1 MPPAPEEL
9 LDALDHAGAEIESG
23 RDAERTAQSI
33 PVPDRKGSALAA
45 VAAALAAVDPE
56 HAERLAQSIRGAS
69 WRAPALA
76 AVARALADDR

>member
-1 MPPAPEEL
+1 M
-9 LDALDHAGAEIESG
+9 G
-23 RDAERTAQSI
+23 RK
-33 PVPDRKGSALAA
+33 PLAA